1 MKENP
6 RGPDGGAEDPVP
18 DVSENLYRV
27 KSVFCR
33 FYPGKTRHILFRPV
47 SPGSSFCQPSFPMIR
62 PEAERTVFRRN
73 EKNFRPYKIFPL
85 FIIWNGVLVDI
96 FRNLRRQSGLADRA
110 GQEKEENMPHHSA
123 QQSVPGTRLLRL
135 FILLLRDGR
144 KHYLADL
151 KRALG
156 CSPQTVLR
164 MTDSIAAVIG
174 GNFTT
179 GMDNKRRWYR
189 LEKDGSLSG
198 AGEVKGGQAV
208 QEGIPRIAVSD
219 ILDIETGALSYAA
232 HADHIRTFL
241 HAAGEGRLCR
251 FGIVPGETA
260 LLLPVRLF
268 FRDGLLYFAGWR
280 FSDPDDGH
288 PEAAFLPVH
297 LISSVTPAGRPESE
311 IAASGR
317 VLLPQFPT
325 DESCPVRVYLGR
337 EYAGRVMQDLI
348 PGYAVERCDDGGIIL
363 NMKEGST
370 PFRAWLKSFGEGAR
384 VLGGVRPG
392 RAGLPGAA
400 VVGRFG
406 RKK

>member
-1 MKENP
+1 M
-6 RGPDGGAEDPVP
+6 
-18 DVSENLYRV
+18 
-27 KSVFCR
+27 
-33 FYPGKTRHILFRPV
+33 
-47 SPGSSFCQPSFPMIR
+47 
-62 PEAERTVFRRN
+62 
-73 EKNFRPYKIFPL
+73 
-85 FIIWNGVLVDI
+85 LVDLL
-96 FRNLRRQSGLADRA
+96 RNLRRQSGLADRA
-110 GQEKEENMPHHSA
+110 GQEKEENMPRHSA

-156 CSPQTVLR
+156 CSPQTILR
-164 MTDSIAAVIG
+164 MTDSIAAVTG
-174 GNFTT
+174 GVFTT
-179 GMDNKRRWYR
+179 GMDNNRRWYR
-189 LEKDGSLSG
+189 LEKDGSLPG
-198 AGEVKGGQAV
+198 AGEAEGGQTV

-232 HADHIRTFL
+232 HAEHIRTFL

-260 LLLPVRLF
+260 LLLPVRLL

-280 FSDPDDGH
+280 FSDPDDRH

-297 LISSVTPAGRPESE
+297 LISSVTPAGRPEAES
-311 IAASGR
+311 AASGR
-317 VLLPQFPT
+317 VLLPQFST

-348 PGYAVERCDDGGIIL
+348 PGYAVERCGDGGIIL

>member
-1 MKENP
+1 MP
-6 RGPDGGAEDPVP
+6 R
-18 DVSENLYRV
+18 
-27 KSVFCR
+27 
-33 FYPGKTRHILFRPV
+33 
-47 SPGSSFCQPSFPMIR
+47 
-62 PEAERTVFRRN
+62 
-73 EKNFRPYKIFPL
+73 
-85 FIIWNGVLVDI
+85 
-96 FRNLRRQSGLADRA
+96 
-110 GQEKEENMPHHSA
+110 HSA

-156 CSPQTVLR
+156 CSPQTILR
-164 MTDSIAAVIG
+164 MTDSIAAVTG
-174 GNFTT
+174 GDFTT
-179 GMDNKRRWYR
+179 GMDNNRRWYR
-189 LEKDGSLSG
+189 LEKDGSLPG
-198 AGEVKGGQAV
+198 AGEAEGGQTV

-232 HADHIRTFL
+232 HAEHIRTFL

-260 LLLPVRLF
+260 LLLPVRLL

-280 FSDPDDGH
+280 FSDPDDRH

-297 LISSVTPAGRPESE
+297 LISSVTPAGRPEAES
-311 IAASGR
+311 AASGR
-317 VLLPQFPT
+317 VLLPQFST

-348 PGYAVERCDDGGIIL
+348 PGYAVERCGDGGIIL
-363 NMKEGST
+363 NMKEGGT

-384 VLGGVRPG
+384 VLGGRQAGKGRPSRRG
-392 RAGLPGAA
+392 SSGPFRQ
-400 VVGRFG
+400 
-406 RKK
+406 KK